1 MVTAHAHPNLFAPTL
16 PPQSVLRAL
25 AGGEA
30 RSEELLRQGHAMPGE
45 PERCRRGEGDRNG
58 EAETR
63 RGGGTREIRAETGGW
78 TWDEPETLSG
88 KQNRGVE
95 CRKGRVWNRE
105 QGQEA
110 GMG

>member
-1 MVTAHAHPNLFAPTL
+1 MGR
-16 PPQSVLRAL
+16 QKQ
-25 AGGEA
+25 GG
-30 RSEELLRQGHAMPGE
+30 
-45 PERCRRGEGDRNG
+45 
-58 EAETR
+58 
-63 RGGGTREIRAETGGW
+63 GGGTREIRAETGGW